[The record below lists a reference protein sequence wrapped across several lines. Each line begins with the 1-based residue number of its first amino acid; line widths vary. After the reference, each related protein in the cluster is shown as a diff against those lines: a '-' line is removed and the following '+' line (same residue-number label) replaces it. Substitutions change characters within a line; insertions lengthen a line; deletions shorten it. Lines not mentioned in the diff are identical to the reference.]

1 MAAARLAREDELA
14 KAHDELAS
22 TRAEAERK
30 QLVGQEDS
38 RRSADIARKAEQ
50 VVAKRLAEVEERH
63 STLQAEHVTR
73 SGELA
78 QARTLVQELEAA
90 IKTVESSKRDLT
102 LVVAEKERLLRDQ
115 RGEAELDRAVLEKE
129 LEDLHAMIR
138 RKDTEVKDGVVR
150 VTTLEEVVGGLRAQV
165 ARWETATAEKESEVG
180 AAKEE
185 IERTR
190 QEKEVGIVEVRRELV
205 KAEKVARQAL
215 KAAGELKDENGK
227 IIALLSAT
235 PTPSKSDSSADN
247 VEVAD
252 VVPLPTDEAA
262 STPPLDFDGADLEEL
277 LAEIQKYSADP
288 LADAVKSKVESLTHT
303 TKKWIKEAKSYRERA
318 HRSAGTASDKIAFRK
333 CVASLSFSL
342 MNADVDLPFHSF
354 TKGDLAL
361 FLPTRN
367 SAVPVWAA
375 FNVSFPHHFLSA
387 TGVISEQMKTREWI
401 VARIT
406 SLTEKVVDAKVS

>member
-1 MAAARLAREDELA
+1 MTKSHSVSHFRQLTCNILLTSLFSTGSTPEPTLSPAQIQEYESRLHALEELNEQLTRDLQAERTGKEEELAQLNHEKSELAAARLAREKELA
-14 KAHDELAS
+14 KAQDELTN

-30 QLVGQEDS
+30 ELVAQEDA

-63 STLQAEHVTR
+63 SSLQAEHVTR

-90 IKTVESSKRDLT
+90 IKNVESSQRDLN

-115 RGEAELDRAVLEKE
+115 RGEAELDRAVLERE
-129 LEDLHAMIR
+129 LEDLRATIQ
-138 RKDTEVKDGVVR
+138 RKDQEVEAGVVR

-185 IERTR
+185 IERVR
-190 QEKEVGIVEVRRELV
+190 QEKEVGIVEVKRELI

-227 IIALLSAT
+227 IIALLAAT
-235 PTPSKSDSSADN
+235 PTPSKGESSTENA
-247 VEVAD
+247 EVAD
-252 VVPLPTDEAA
+252 VVPLPADEAA
-262 STPPLDFDGADLEEL
+262 SVPPLDFDGADLEEL

-288 LADAVKSKVESLTHT
+288 LADAVKSKVESLTQT

-333 CVASLSFSL
+333 
-342 MNADVDLPFHSF
+342 
-354 TKGDLAL
+354 
-361 FLPTRN
+361 
-367 SAVPVWAA
+367 
-375 FNVSFPHHFLSA
+375 
-387 TGVISEQMKTREWI
+387 
-401 VARIT
+401 
-406 SLTEKVVDAKVS
+406 